1 MPPRYISRSDA
12 EALAQ
17 KVLSFSTADEARVN
31 INSGSRGNT
40 RFARNQVSTSGD
52 TNVNPVGKSP
62 GFGAIDGA

>member
-1 MPPRYISRSDA
+1 MPPRYLSRADA

-31 INSGSRGNT
+31 IFSGSQGNT

-52 TNVNPVGKSP
+52 TYDANVTVTSAFGKKV
-62 GFGAIDGA
+62 A